1 MSLSNNVMFYGLF
14 PPREGKKLP
23 QFPTPG
29 WPKDSPF
36 PILKKETKMNEVQKF
51 IKILRNKVSERSG
64 YIDKKEMDTIIL
76 DTLEEMG
83 NNE

>member
-1 MSLSNNVMFYGLF
+1 MSLSNNVMLYGLF
-14 PPREGKKLP
+14 PLREGEKLP
-23 QFPTPG
+23 QFPIPE

-36 PILKKETKMNEVQKF
+36 PELKKETKMNEVQKF
-51 IKILRNKVSERSG
+51 IKILRSKVSDRSG

-76 DTLEEMG
+76 DTLEEMN